1 MITQVNQTEEATA
14 RAIQSIQRPAY
25 RIEAELMG
33 FDAIPHITE
42 TIEEIQHSTEVFLGY
57 QDPYL
62 KGFISYKE
70 EDGVIDIYRL
80 VVDPL
85 QFRQG
90 IARKLVGHL
99 LDSHKTQDVI
109 VSTGTA
115 NEPARKLYE
124 SFGFRE
130 EERFEVAPGV
140 TCTQFRLKD
149 R

>member
-1 MITQVNQTEEATA
+1 MITEIDQTDEKIA
-14 RAIQSIQRPAY
+14 RDIQSIQRPAY

-33 FDAIPHITE
+33 FHDIPHISE
-42 TIEEIQHSTEVFLGY
+42 TIGEIQQSEETFLGY
-57 QDPYL
+57 EDGYL

-70 EDGVIDIYRL
+70 EQGVVDIYRL

-90 IARKLVGHL
+90 IARSLVDHL
-99 LDSHKTQDVI
+99 LQQKKATEFI

-115 NEPARKLYE
+115 NVPARKLYE

-130 EERFEVAPGV
+130 EETFEVAPGV
-140 TCTQFRLKD
+140 TCTQFRLVV
-149 R
+149 

>member
-1 MITQVNQTEEATA
+1 MITEIDQTDERIA
-14 RAIQSIQRPAY
+14 RDIQSIQRPAY

-33 FDAIPHITE
+33 FHDIPHISE
-42 TIEEIQHSTEVFLGY
+42 TINEIQQSGETFLGY
-57 QDPYL
+57 QDDYL

-90 IARKLVGHL
+90 IARSLVDHL
-99 LDSHKTQDVI
+99 LKQKNAAEFI

-115 NEPARKLYE
+115 NVPARKLYE

-130 EERFEVAPGV
+130 DETFEVAPGV
-140 TCTQFRLKD
+140 TCTQFRLVV
-149 R
+149 

>member
-1 MITQVNQTEEATA
+1 MIAQIDQTDEKTA
-14 RAIQSIQRPAY
+14 RDIQSIQRPAY

-33 FDAIPHITE
+33 FHDIPHISE
-42 TIEEIQHSTEVFLGY
+42 TIEEIQRSDETFLGY
-57 QDPYL
+57 QEEYL

-70 EDGVIDIYRL
+70 EGEVIDIYRL

-90 IARKLVGHL
+90 IARSLVGHL
-99 LDSHKTQDVI
+99 LEHNKEKELI

-115 NEPARKLYE
+115 NTPARMLYE

-130 EERFEVAPGV
+130 EETFEVAPGI
-140 TCTQFRLKD
+140 TCTQFRLAN
-149 R
+149 

>member
-1 MITQVNQTEEATA
+1 MITEIDQTDEKIA
-14 RAIQSIQRPAY
+14 RDIQSIQRPAY

-33 FDAIPHITE
+33 FHDIPHISE
-42 TIEEIQHSTEVFLGY
+42 TIDEIQQSEETFLGY
-57 QDPYL
+57 QDGYL

-70 EDGVIDIYRL
+70 ENGVVDIYRL

-90 IARKLVGHL
+90 IARSLVDHL
-99 LDSHKTQDVI
+99 LQQKNSAEFI

-115 NEPARKLYE
+115 NVPARKLYE

-130 EERFEVAPGV
+130 EETFEVAPGV
-140 TCTQFRLKD
+140 TCTQFRLVV
-149 R
+149 

>member
-1 MITQVNQTEEATA
+1 MITEIDQTDEKIA
-14 RAIQSIQRPAY
+14 RDIQSIQRPAY

-33 FDAIPHITE
+33 FHDIPHISE
-42 TIEEIQHSTEVFLGY
+42 TIDEIQQSEETFLGY
-57 QDPYL
+57 QDGYL

-70 EDGVIDIYRL
+70 ENGVVDIYRL

-90 IARKLVGHL
+90 IARSLVDHL
-99 LDSHKTQDVI
+99 LQQKNAAEFI

-115 NEPARKLYE
+115 NVPARKLYE

-130 EERFEVAPGV
+130 EETFEVAPGV
-140 TCTQFRLKD
+140 TCTQFRLVV
-149 R
+149 

>member
-1 MITQVNQTEEATA
+1 MITEIDQTDEKIA
-14 RAIQSIQRPAY
+14 RDIQSIQRPAY

-33 FDAIPHITE
+33 FHDIPHISE
-42 TIEEIQHSTEVFLGY
+42 TIYEIQQSEETFLGY
-57 QDPYL
+57 QDGYL

-70 EDGVIDIYRL
+70 ENGVVDIYRL

-90 IARKLVGHL
+90 IARSLVDHL
-99 LDSHKTQDVI
+99 LQQKNAAEFI

-115 NEPARKLYE
+115 NVPAHKLYE

-130 EERFEVAPGV
+130 EETFEVAPGV
-140 TCTQFRLKD
+140 TCTQFRLVV
-149 R
+149 

>member
-1 MITQVNQTEEATA
+1 MITQIDHTDEKTA

-33 FDAIPHITE
+33 FNDISHITE
-42 TIEEIQHSTEVFLGY
+42 TVEEIQQSDETFLGY
-57 QDPYL
+57 QDEYL

-70 EDGVIDIYRL
+70 EEGVIDIYRL

-90 IARKLVGHL
+90 IARSLVDHL
-99 LDSHKTQDVI
+99 LQHQKAAEFI

-115 NEPARKLYE
+115 NTPARKLYE

-130 EERFEVAPGV
+130 EETFEVAPGV
-140 TCTQFRLKD
+140 TCTQFRFAV
-149 R
+149 

>member
-1 MITQVNQTEEATA
+1 MITEINPTDEKIA
-14 RAIQSIQRPAY
+14 RDIQSIQRPAY

-33 FDAIPHITE
+33 FHDIPHISE
-42 TIEEIQHSTEVFLGY
+42 TIDEIQQSGETFLGY
-57 QDPYL
+57 QDGYL

-70 EDGVIDIYRL
+70 QDGIVDIYRL

-90 IARKLVGHL
+90 IARSLVDHL
-99 LDSHKTQDVI
+99 LKQKNAAEFI

-115 NEPARKLYE
+115 NVPARKLYE

-130 EERFEVAPGV
+130 DETFEVAPGV
-140 TCTQFRLKD
+140 TCTQFRLVV
-149 R
+149 

>member
-1 MITQVNQTEEATA
+1 MITEIDQTDEKIA
-14 RAIQSIQRPAY
+14 RDIQSIQRPAY

-33 FDAIPHITE
+33 FHDIPHISE
-42 TIEEIQHSTEVFLGY
+42 TIDEIQQSEETFLGY
-57 QDPYL
+57 QDGYL

-70 EDGVIDIYRL
+70 ENGVVDIYRL

-90 IARKLVGHL
+90 IARSLVDHL
-99 LDSHKTQDVI
+99 LQQKNAAEFI

-115 NEPARKLYE
+115 NVPARKLYE

-130 EERFEVAPGV
+130 EETFEVAPGV
-140 TCTQFRLKD
+140 TCIQFRLVV
-149 R
+149 